1 MVGCWVELVIMT
13 IILLG
18 CLILLLANWEK
29 MKFASKI
36 ICTCCIAALA
46 FNVYGAFLNIEN
58 QQSIRQIEQRTE
70 RMEKEIKHLER
81 LQKNSNRNYD
91 DKNLNNHSE
100 KILRDFFKENG
111 LDDSQTYFATKNLTF
126 TGGRPCQNIHK

>member
-18 CLILLLANWEK
+18 CLILLLVNWEK

-70 RMEKEIKHLER
+70 RMEQEIKNLER
-81 LQKNSNRNYD
+81 LQKSNSRD
-91 DKNLNNHSE
+91 SESENLIIYGWE
-100 KILRDFFKENG
+100 ALPE
-111 LDDSQTYFATKNLTF
+111 YFPLERKSY
-126 TGGRPCQNIHK
+126 Q